1 MALKR
6 SLNKNIFP
14 WRTAM
19 NIYDSEE
26 LIFQNNQVIEENF
39 SCKNEN
45 QTTDVY
51 DNFKKTY
58 KAYELYLHH
67 ADPFVSLT
75 IDDILEIEYQ
85 DDILEGEYQS
95 VSFFVPTKDKPFSN
109 EIEKFVSIVFE
120 PNDVIE
126 IRLIPSKNSQSKKKY
141 IHFGLAKDLST
152 LANSLKTSNTEEKG
166 LNVYVSI
173 NPRISLYGGGTAKN
187 VLHARYIFVDFDH
200 STIDEAL
207 KMVMDAKLPRPTLI
221 VYSGKGFHFYWRLLE
236 PVTDLK
242 LWSKIQKQFIV
253 SLNSDPCIHD
263 APRVMRLPGYQNMK
277 YQDAPLCYIYEENR
291 TLLYNLQDLIN
302 CLPIIHEPPV
312 LNKKKYKDPISE
324 NKNILVAITGEKYQ
338 RAKAYSDQFSPVDKN
353 RNVAYFQRSCDLF
366 EKFDISE
373 EQNFFL
379 LSQVNEKQND
389 PLDAEELKKI
399 VKNANKFLNGKDVD
413 RGFDK
418 VEMRQDYFEKSH
430 VEISLSEARTQMV
443 DCRIKSL
450 SEKGVFFD
458 GSVPGTGKSTADIK
472 AIKKS
477 RTSLTVLPT
486 HDACKELVDRLS
498 KEGISATAYPKLA
511 ADTCNMYGTIDQ
523 PGLAQK
529 IQASGLN
536 VATSLCIKCGFYRN
550 CNYQKERQR
559 ARNSNH
565 TISTHARAELTD
577 FSLFKDKEIV
587 FVHENPI
594 SLFRPCVEVE
604 NIKYFED
611 LLIIC
616 KYARKVVIPFNDP
629 FAIEFLNIFESGV
642 EELIDIL
649 AKDQFFKDYES
660 SSQND
665 RKKLPKIKCL
675 PCRVKASFYDNGDYI
690 LHRAMTDFKKYSNPN
705 ALHLAIGYSF
715 GRLKSLFAKVE
726 ENRVGGGQ
734 INVRNFLVGF
744 WKAEIPDQLIWFE
757 DGSFS
762 AKMVQ
767 DLTGLNVVDKTP
779 VGKVKNQIEPIQFT
793 QKDITQNTTSETVKS
808 IVRGLLAKYNHCKN
822 VGLICHK
829 CHVPEIESLSS
840 YWKNKIRK
848 VSYFHSGEDRAS
860 NDWLNCDLLMVLGT
874 PRVPPSAT
882 RNLLLSFGKIDAAKY
897 DSDFVS
903 FGWKGQNEKGEIIDV
918 VGRKYLDPDWDWA
931 NSLLVKETLNQAIG
945 RARSITPEAIPV
957 VLVSTESL
965 GLILSSDNFQE
976 INQSDDSTLRV
987 VLTAI
992 STSGSKDGTSKL
1004 CEESPNRDILGNPSF
1019 KIVTSKEVH
1028 EYFPKE
1034 SLRNTQLRLAKLV
1047 QIGLLEKNS
1056 ERKGYRIKLL

>member
-1 MALKR
+1 MDISFEVANKTNGTDFYASLKHHDDSFIAL
-6 SLNKNIFP
+6 S
-14 WRTAM
+14 
-19 NIYDSEE
+19 
-26 LIFQNNQVIEENF
+26 
-39 SCKNEN
+39 
-45 QTTDVY
+45 
-51 DNFKKTY
+51 
-58 KAYELYLHH
+58 
-67 ADPFVSLT
+67 
-75 IDDILEIEYQ
+75 IDDVLETEF
-85 DDILEGEYQS
+85 
-95 VSFFVPTKDKPFSN
+95 SFTPFFSRTNDKPFSSD
-109 EIEKFVSIVFE
+109 IENFVSIIFD
-120 PNDVIE
+120 PFDVIE
-126 IRLIPSKNSQSKKKY
+126 IRLIPSDKSVSSKKWIYFDRAKY
-141 IHFGLAKDLST
+141 LPGFANT
-152 LANSLKTSNTEEKG
+152 LKAFNSGDSAY
-166 LNVYVSI
+166 NVYVSI
-173 NPRISLYGGGTAKN
+173 NPKISRVMKGKTDN
-187 VLHARYIFVDFDH
+187 VLLSRCIFVDFDGL
-200 STIDEAL
+200 TVDEAIQRQI
-207 KMVMDAKLPRPTLI
+207 KANLPTPTLI
-221 VYSGKGFHFYWRLLE
+221 VFSGKGAHFYWCLIE
-236 PVTDLK
+236 PITDLE
-242 LWSKIQKQFIV
+242 LWSKIQTYFIGA
-253 SLNSDPCIHD
+253 LNSDPCIND
-263 APRVMRLPGYQNMK
+263 PSRVMRLPGFANVK
-277 YQDAPLCYIYEENR
+277 HPDAPLCFIYQQNPD
-291 TLLYNLQDLIN
+291 LVYNLQELID
-302 CLPIIHEPPV
+302 CLPAIHEKPLSDIKPNNATTENTN
-312 LNKKKYKDPISE
+312 LLAPITDHHFE
-324 NKNILVAITGEKYQ
+324 
-338 RAKAYSDQFSPVDKN
+338 RAKSYSEQFLPVEEYRNNSYFN
-353 RNVAYFQRSCDLF
+353 RACDLF
-366 EKFDISE
+366 EKFNVTR
-373 EQNFFL
+373 EQNYLL
-379 LSQVNEKQND
+379 LSRVNEKQNA
-389 PLDAEELKKI
+389 PLDEAELRSI
-399 VKNANKFLNGKDVD
+399 VQNADTFLNDKRVN
-413 RGFDK
+413 RGFSK
-418 VEMRQDYFEKSH
+418 IEVKEEYVEKLN
-430 VEISLSEARTQMV
+430 VEISLSEARRQMV
-443 DCRIKSL
+443 DNRIKSL
-450 SEKGVFFD
+450 SEKGFFFD
-458 GSVPGTGKSTADIK
+458 GSAPGTGKSKADIE
-472 AIKKS
+472 AIKNS

-486 HDACKELVDRLS
+486 HDACNELVDRFS

-511 ADTCNMYGTIDQ
+511 ADTCKMYGTIDQ

-536 VATSLCIKCGFYRN
+536 VATSLCIRCEFYGD

-565 TISTHARAELTD
+565 TISTHARAESTD

-587 FVHENPI
+587 FVHENPL
-594 SLFRPCVEVE
+594 SLLRPCVEVE
-604 NIKYFED
+604 NLKYFED

-629 FAIEFLNIFESGV
+629 SAIEFLNTLESGV

-649 AKDQFFKDYES
+649 ANDQFFKDYES

-665 RKKLPKIKCL
+665 GEKLPKIKCL
-675 PCRVKASFYDNGDYI
+675 PCREKASFYDNGDYI

-726 ENRVGGGQ
+726 DYRGRGGK
-734 INVRNFLVGF
+734 IHFCNFLVGF
-744 WKAEIPDQLIWFE
+744 WKTEIPDQLIWFE

-767 DLTGLNVVDKTP
+767 DLTGVNVVDKTP

-793 QKDITQNTTSETVKS
+793 QKDITQNTTSETLKS

-840 YWKNKIRK
+840 YWKNRIRK

-860 NDWLNCDLLMVLGT
+860 NEWLNCDLLMVLGT

-882 RNLLLSFGKIDAAKY
+882 RNLLLSFGKIDAAKF

-931 NSLLVKETLNQAIG
+931 NSLLVKETLNQSIG

-987 VLTAI
+987 VLTAT
-992 STSGSKDGTSKL
+992 STSDLEDGAIKL
-1004 CEESPNRDILGNPSF
+1004 CEESPNRDILGDSSY

-1047 QIGLLEKNS
+1047 QIGLLEKIKD
-1056 ERKGYRIKLL
+1056 RKGYRIKLP